1 VPVDRGTTGLAG
13 SRLSL
18 GVADSFTLVAA
29 QQSDDDN
36 QSRVSYPLVAM
47 PIGCA
52 VISLVNTLVLATAE
66 RRREFTLQRLAGSTR
81 GHMLRM
87 TTVEALLTALTGA
100 ILGGLVAVGALVPF
114 SSAALGSSTPLGPL
128 WILLAVLAMV
138 LALTLAT
145 NLLSTTVALHPP
157 LATSSGPGQ

>member
-1 VPVDRGTTGLAG
+1 
-13 SRLSL
+13 
-18 GVADSFTLVAA
+18 VADSFTLVAA
-29 QQSDDDN
+29 QQSDNDN
-36 QSRVSYPLVAM
+36 QSWESYLLVAM
-47 PIGCA
+47 SIGCA

-66 RRREFTLQRLAGSTR
+66 RRGEFPLQRLAGSTR

-114 SSAALGSSTPLGPL
+114 SSAALGSLTRLGPL
-128 WILLAVLAMV
+128 WILLAVLMMAF
-138 LALTLAT
+138 ALTLAT
-145 NLLSTTVALHPP
+145 TLLSTTVALHPP